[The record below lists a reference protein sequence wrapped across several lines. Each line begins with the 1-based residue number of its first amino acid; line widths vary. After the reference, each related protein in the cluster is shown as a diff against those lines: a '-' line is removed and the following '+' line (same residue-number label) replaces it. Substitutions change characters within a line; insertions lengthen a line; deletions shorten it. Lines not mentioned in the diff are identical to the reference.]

1 MLGHAEQMAP
11 AYALRILILKLSGP
25 STTECSTA
33 GARVLARV
41 IPVPRRTGASSSS
54 SPTPATILIALAKI
68 PAGCSGTWK
77 MWAPPAAPARIL
89 ASTRSRS
96 TWTTQE
102 AASAPM
108 TCAALASMPASSP
121 KSEGS
126 TTCYAQTTALVT
138 RLMRKLAGILGCRDL
153 MIHFPT
159 LPVHPRKSSSI
170 PMLKPLPMKQALPIS
185 LVLRTSIVKPSK
197 VVVTKPVAETRVGL
211 HSLQMLTIAS
221 HATVMVELGLTKA
234 LARKPR

>member
-1 MLGHAEQMAP
+1 MLITP

-33 GARVLARV
+33 GARILARV
-41 IPVPRRTGASSSS
+41 IPVPRGTGTSSSS

-77 MWAPPAAPARIL
+77 MWAPPAAPARML

-102 AASAPM
+102 AVSAPM
-108 TCAALASMPASSP
+108 TCAALPPMPATSP

-126 TTCYAQTTALVT
+126 TTCYAQATTLVT

-153 MIHFPT
+153 IIHVPYPT
-159 LPVHPRKSSSI
+159 ISPGQT
-170 PMLKPLPMKQALPIS
+170 LKHTHAQTLPMKQAFPIS
-185 LVLRTSIVKPSK
+185 FVLRISIVNPGK
-197 VVVTKPVAETRVGL
+197 VVVTKPAAEPGVGL
-211 HSLQMLTIAS
+211 HSLQMMTIAS
-221 HATVMVELGLTKA
+221 HAPVRVELALTKA
-234 LARKPR
+234 LARWLR